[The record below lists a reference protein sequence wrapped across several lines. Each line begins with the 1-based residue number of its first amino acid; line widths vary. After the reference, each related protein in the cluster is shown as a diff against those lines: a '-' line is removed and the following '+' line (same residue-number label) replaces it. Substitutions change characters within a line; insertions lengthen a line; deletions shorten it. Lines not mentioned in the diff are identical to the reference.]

1 MKILVADDHVMIR
14 EALVPLIEQIADDIE
29 VIQASDF
36 NIALERALEAREL
49 GLVILDLE
57 MPGMNG
63 SEGLR
68 AMHMRIPEVPVV
80 ILSGTLNRATIWEM
94 MRNGAAGYIPKTYK
108 GEVLINALKLV
119 ISGEQ
124 FIPSLLVHGGEEPRE
139 DNPGR
144 GLQRFKGLT
153 NSEMEILVLLMDG
166 LSNKEISRILAVK
179 EPTVKK
185 RLARTYRKLGV
196 TNRTQA
202 ARIAIECLE
211 DT

>member
-29 VIQASDF
+29 VIQAGDF
-36 NIALERALEAREL
+36 NTALERVLEAREL

-68 AMHMRIPEVPVV
+68 AMQMRIPEVPVV

-119 ISGEQ
+119 ISGER
-124 FIPSLLVHGGEEPRE
+124 FIPSLLVHGGEEP
-139 DNPGR
+139 GR
-144 GLQRFKGLT
+144 GLQRFKGLA

-166 LSNKEISRILAVK
+166 LSNKEISRSLAVK

-185 RLARTYRKLGV
+185 RLARIYRKLGV

>member
-29 VIQASDF
+29 VIHASDF
-36 NIALERALEAREL
+36 NIALERVLEARQL

-68 AMHMRIPEVPVV
+68 AMQMRIPEVPVV

-119 ISGEQ
+119 ISGER

-139 DNPGR
+139 EEPGR
-144 GLQRFKGLT
+144 GLQRFKGLA

-166 LSNKEISRILAVK
+166 LSNKEISRSLAVK

-185 RLARTYRKLGV
+185 RLARIYRKLGV

-202 ARIAIECLE
+202 ARIAIECFE

>member
-29 VIQASDF
+29 VIQAGDF
-36 NIALERALEAREL
+36 NTALECVLEAREL

-68 AMHMRIPEVPVV
+68 AMRMRIPEVPVV
-80 ILSGTLNRATIWEM
+80 ILSGTLNQATIWEM
-94 MRNGAAGYIPKTYK
+94 IRNGAAGYIPKTYK
-108 GEVLINALKLV
+108 GEVFINALKLV

-124 FIPSLLVHGGEEPRE
+124 FIPSLLVHGGEKLRE
-139 DNPGR
+139 EEPGR
-144 GLQRFKGLT
+144 SLQRLKGLT
-153 NSEMEILVLLMDG
+153 NSEMEILILLMDG

-185 RLARTYRKLGV
+185 RLARTYRMLGV